1 MPGIV
6 TSQRMVQVVANDSIC
21 QLRRTMDPKMTSQN
35 PMSNLLNP
43 WVFLATGFGA
53 GFTPK
58 APGTVGTLLSMPLF
72 IVLAYWHWAVSAAVL
87 IVMFGAGVVICD
99 RAAAILR
106 LKDPGSIVWDE
117 FVGMGI
123 TVLALTPILSFAD
136 AVWWLVAFILFR
148 LFDIAK
154 PWPARYFDR
163 WSGGMGIMMD
173 DVAAGLYALCCL
185 QALILLDAWLL

>member
-1 MPGIV
+1 
-6 TSQRMVQVVANDSIC
+6 
-21 QLRRTMDPKMTSQN
+21 MTSQN
-35 PMSNLLNP
+35 SMSHLLNP
-43 WVFLATGFGA
+43 WVILATGFGA

-99 RAAAILR
+99 RAAGVLG

-123 TVLALTPILSFAD
+123 TVLGLTPILSFAD

-154 PWPARYFDR
+154 PCPARYFDR

-173 DVAAGLYALCCL
+173 DVAAGFYALCCL